1 MNINYEKILNR
12 IGTVVCVMYV
22 IGHIV
27 DFVERMQKNEPL
39 MILRTIW
46 LAIIACILIK
56 GIFRLIRKTVHW
68 VIREFK
74 KLKAERNKT

>member
-12 IGTVVCVMYV
+12 IGTVVCVLYI
-22 IGHIV
+22 IGHFV
-27 DFVERMQKNEPL
+27 DIVERMQKNEPL

-56 GIFRLIRKTVHW
+56 GIFRLIRKT
-68 VIREFK
+68 IRWIGKRFK
-74 KLKAERNKT
+74 NAQVSKE